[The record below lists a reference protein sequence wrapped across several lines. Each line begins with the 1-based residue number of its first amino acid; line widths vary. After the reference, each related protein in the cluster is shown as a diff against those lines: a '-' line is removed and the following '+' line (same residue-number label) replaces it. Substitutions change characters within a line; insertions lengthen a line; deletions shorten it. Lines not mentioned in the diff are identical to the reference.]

1 MTPDVVSGLWGPT
14 QFSDS
19 TPSPSLV
26 SVICQQRCCIKCLPS
41 FSVSCLLNKN
51 SKAAILE
58 PFFVGLCH
66 MHSNPSREIILGEG
80 EIALFEVELIYLSY
94 FGIPLP
100 FPMLNLTYV
109 QFDHS

>member
-1 MTPDVVSGLWGPT
+1 
-14 QFSDS
+14 
-19 TPSPSLV
+19 
-26 SVICQQRCCIKCLPS
+26 
-41 FSVSCLLNKN
+41 
-51 SKAAILE
+51 
-58 PFFVGLCH
+58 

-100 FPMLNLTYV
+100 FIMLNLTYV